1 MSYTNSELDKML
13 KAMALVTQ
21 GSGMNINKLVDL
33 YTSDATEDTS
43 DYPVKLEHLDFMRKH
58 ILGGKLRIS
67 EENAEALLEQDPNCF
82 RGIQVELIDPN
93 DKDYFDEEGEEA
105 DGQ

>member
-1 MSYTNSELDKML
+1 MSYTNSEIDKML

-33 YTSDATEDTS
+33 YTSDATEDTP
-43 DYPVKLEHLDFMRKH
+43 DYPVQLEHLDFVRKH
-58 ILGGKLRIS
+58 ILGGKLKIS

-82 RGIQVELIDPN
+82 RRINVEFIDCN
-93 DKDYFDEEGEEA
+93 DKDYFDEEADEA

>member
-1 MSYTNSELDKML
+1 MSYTNSEIDKML

-21 GSGMNINKLVDL
+21 GSGMNIDKLVDL
-33 YTSDATEDTS
+33 YTSDATEDTP
-43 DYPVKLEHLDFMRKH
+43 DYPVQLEHLDFMRKH
-58 ILGGKLRIS
+58 IIDGKLKIS